1 MPAGASKASTSSDTA
16 IATPAR
22 YGLAVMAWNEHRT
35 SEFRGRV
42 GLENTTVVPANP
54 TSAPVARIPQKNQA
68 LRVFSVTIQI
78 SSINKPRCTN

>member
-22 YGLAVMAWNEHRT
+22 YGLAVMPWNEHRT

-42 GLENTTVVPANP
+42 GLENTTVVPANADDHDLADIR
-54 TSAPVARIPQKNQA
+54 TETLI
-68 LRVFSVTIQI
+68 T
-78 SSINKPRCTN
+78 